1 MIEIV
6 CLDIDGVLTDGLSY
20 IDQNGNEFKSVRLT
34 ELDAL
39 NDIKK
44 LGYKLA
50 AITGEDTPIVDVFR
64 KRIKWDWFSSG

>member
-50 AITGEDTPIVDVFR
+50 AITDEDTPIVDVFR
-64 KRIKWDWFSSG
+64 KRIKWDWFS